1 MDWSAETGDLGLYTP
16 EHKYLERLQLRLE
29 LASGASATAYVCYD
43 GGSSW
48 EKAGSVTGDG
58 RTDGYVMQVRPQRC
72 GHLRLKL
79 AGSGGCRLYSASAV
93 YEKGSDGP

>member
-1 MDWSAETGDLGLYTP
+1 MDLRLIAFDLDGTLLDTSGTYGTKEAQVDWSAETGDLGLYTP

-58 RTDGYVMQVRPQRC
+58 RM
-72 GHLRLKL
+72 
-79 AGSGGCRLYSASAV
+79 
-93 YEKGSDGP
+93 